1 MSVNLEKGQ
10 NVDLTKEHASLKAI
24 SVGLGWD
31 KAARKVPLF
40 SKHRDI
46 DCDASAVLIGTESG
60 KLDNPADVVYF
71 GQLVHSSG
79 AVRHSGDNT
88 TGKGE
93 GDDEQIIVEL
103 SKVPA
108 EYSRI
113 VFVVTIFE
121 AAEHK
126 LHFGMV
132 HNAFIRIVDADTGSE
147 VCRYNLNEKY
157 NGKTAMIFG
166 EVYRE
171 NNEWNFKAIGEPT
184 DDNGIDEIAARFQ

>member
-10 NVDLTKEHASLKAI
+10 NVDLTKEHANLKAI

-31 KAARKVPLF
+31 KAARKIPLF
-40 SKHRDI
+40 SKRREI

-108 EYSRI
+108 EYSKI

-132 HNAFIRIVDADTGSE
+132 QNAFIRIVDADTGSE
-147 VCRYNLNEKY
+147 VCKYNLNEKY
-157 NGKTAMIFG
+157 DGKTAMIFG

-171 NNEWNFKAIGEPT
+171 NNEWNFRAIGEPT
-184 DDNGIDEIAARFQ
+184 DDNGIGEIAARFQ